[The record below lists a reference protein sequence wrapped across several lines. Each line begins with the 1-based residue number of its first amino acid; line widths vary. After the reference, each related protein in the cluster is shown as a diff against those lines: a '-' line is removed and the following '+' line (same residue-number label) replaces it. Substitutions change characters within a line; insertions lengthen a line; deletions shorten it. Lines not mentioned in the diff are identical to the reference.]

1 MNPKYP
7 IYIVSKNRSE
17 SRLTGKTLDSINV
30 PYYMVIEPQD
40 YENYASVMDKSKILV
55 LPFSN
60 HGQGPTAARNWCW
73 EHAIQLGAKRHWVMD
88 DNILHFYRLN
98 RNLRI
103 RVQSGTIFRSA
114 EDFVDRYPNVPLA
127 GLNYRFF
134 VTSNSKRPPYVT
146 NTRIYSCLLI
156 ENNSPYRW
164 RGRYNEDTDI
174 SLRILK
180 DGLCTIQ
187 FNAFLQGKVA
197 TQTVKGGNSAEFYD
211 EEGTLPKSQ
220 YLADLHPDVSQVV
233 WKYDRWHHYVDYE
246 PFKYNKLIPRED
258 LIKIE
263 GVNNYGMVLVDNV
276 KNDGDLSNDVLC
288 DLPNAGLETI
298 TLKPIQQELFNLDYT
313 GA

>member
-1 MNPKYP
+1 MNPQYP
-7 IYIVSKNRSE
+7 IYIISKNISE
-17 SRLTGKTLDSINV
+17 SRLTGKTLDHMNV

-40 YENYASVMDKSKILV
+40 YDAYASVMDKSMILV

-73 EHAIQLGAKRHWVMD
+73 EHAIKLGAKRHWVMD

-103 RVQSGTIFRSA
+103 RAQSGTIFKAS
-114 EDFVDRYPNVPLA
+114 EDFVDRYTNVPLA

-134 VTSNSKRPPYVT
+134 VMSNSKRPPYVT

-156 ENNSPYRW
+156 ENSSPYRW

-220 YLADLHPDVSQVV
+220 YLADLHPDVSEVV
-233 WKYDRWHHYVDYE
+233 WKYNRWHHYVDYE
-246 PFKYNKLIPRED
+246 PFKYNKLIPRSD
-258 LIKIE
+258 LVYKE

-276 KNDGDLSNDVLC
+276 KNDGDLSKAFLC
-288 DLPNAGLETI
+288 EVPNQGIEPIPT
-298 TLKPIQQELFNLDYT
+298 KPIQKELFNFNYT
-313 GA
+313 GQ

>member
-103 RVQSGTIFRSA
+103 RVQSGTIFRAA
-114 EDFVDRYPNVPLA
+114 EDFVDRYTNVPLA

-197 TQTVKGGNSAEFYD
+197 TQTVKGGNSA
-211 EEGTLPKSQ
+211 
-220 YLADLHPDVSQVV
+220 
-233 WKYDRWHHYVDYE
+233 
-246 PFKYNKLIPRED
+246 
-258 LIKIE
+258 
-263 GVNNYGMVLVDNV
+263 
-276 KNDGDLSNDVLC
+276 
-288 DLPNAGLETI
+288 
-298 TLKPIQQELFNLDYT
+298 
-313 GA
+313 

>member
-156 ENNSPYRW
+156 ENDSPYRW

-298 TLKPIQQELFNLDYT
+298 PLKPIQQELFNLDYT

>member
-103 RVQSGTIFRSA
+103 RVQSGTIFMAA
-114 EDFVDRYPNVPLA
+114 EDFVDRYTNVPLA

-276 KNDGDLSNDVLC
+276 KNDGDLSNAVLC

-298 TLKPIQQELFNLDYT
+298 PLKPIQQELFNLDYT